1 MSMAFDSE
9 ALRGALR
16 RQEPM
21 ARHSSWKAGGPAD
34 YYYKPADG
42 ADLAEFIRRAP
53 SAMPL
58 TWVGHGSNLLVRDGG
73 LRGAVITVAGA
84 LTECARLKA
93 DTLKVGAGLACPRV
107 ARFAAEQGLAG
118 LEFLAGI
125 PGTVGGA
132 LAMNAGA
139 HGGEIWDFVTEVETI
154 DRRGERRAR
163 ARQDF
168 NIAYRRS
175 GVPPGQWFL
184 AATFKLQTAPRAAVE
199 ATIAELMRRRDAT
212 QPWRARSCG
221 SVFKNPPGDY
231 AARLIEDCGLK
242 GRAIGDAQVSAQ
254 HANFILNKAHATARE
269 IEQLIEL
276 VRAAVMARHGVWL
289 EPEVRIIGDQA
300 AADEGRIHQIQT
312 HRPQTNK
319 PQTHKTRPATADKAA
334 GASRRTE
341 YQAVDFGRVA
351 VLMGGRSAE
360 REISLASGRAVL
372 AALLEAGVRA
382 EAVDVDRAS
391 LRRLLAGEF
400 ARAFIA
406 LHGRGGEDGAI
417 QGALEAA
424 GLPYTGSGVSASA
437 LAMDKLLSKTVWRA
451 GGLPTPAAL
460 ELAEASDAR
469 AVAQEL
475 GLPLMVKPVQE
486 GSSFGAAR
494 VATLEELGPARRR
507 AARFGRV
514 MAETWIEGA
523 EYTVPVLNGRA
534 LPIIKLE
541 TGREFYDYQAKYEAG
556 DTQYICPCGLN
567 AKAEAKLGEL
577 SLRACRALGVSGW
590 ARVDLLLDP
599 ADRPW
604 LIGVNTVPGMTGH
617 SLVPMAA
624 REAGISFQEL
634 TLQILATSLAA
645 PGTTE
650 AGD

>member
-42 ADLAEFIRRAP
+42 ADLAEFIRRTP

-93 DTLKVGAGLACPRV
+93 DTLKVGAGLACPRA

-163 ARQDF
+163 ARRDF
-168 NIAYRRS
+168 SVAYRRS
-175 GVPPGQWFL
+175 GVPPGQWFV
-184 AATFKLQTAPRAAVE
+184 AATFKLQSASRAAVE
-199 ATIAELMRRRDAT
+199 TMIAELMRRRDAT

-221 SVFKNPPGDY
+221 SVFKNPPGDH

-242 GRAIGDAQVSAQ
+242 GRAIGDAQVSEQ
-254 HANFILNKAHATARE
+254 HANFILNQAHATARE

-289 EPEVRIIGDQA
+289 EPEVRIIGDPA
-300 AADEGRIHQIQT
+300 AVDEGRINPIQT
-312 HRPQTNK
+312 HK
-319 PQTHKTRPATADKAA
+319 PQAHKTRPARADKSA
-334 GASRRTE
+334 GTSRRTE
-341 YQAVDFGRVA
+341 YRAVDFGRVA

-372 AALLEAGVRA
+372 AALLKAGVEA
-382 EAVDVDRAS
+382 EAVDVDRAT

-437 LAMDKLLSKTVWRA
+437 LAMDKLLSKAVWRA

-460 ELAEASDAR
+460 ELAEARAAR

-475 GLPLMVKPVQE
+475 GLPLLVKPVQE

-494 VATLEELGPARRR
+494 VATVDELAPARRR

-523 EYTVPVLNGRA
+523 EYTVPVLHGRA
-534 LPIIKLE
+534 LPIIKLA
-541 TGREFYDYQAKYEAG
+541 TGREFYDYRAKYEAG
-556 DTQYICPCGLN
+556 DTQYICPCGLD
-567 AKAEAKLGEL
+567 AKAEARLGEL

-604 LIGVNTVPGMTGH
+604 LIEVNTVPDMTGH

-634 TLQILATSLAA
+634 TLRILATSLAA
-645 PGTTE
+645 PGQME

>member
-84 LTECARLKA
+84 LTECARPEA

-107 ARFAAEQGLAG
+107 ARFAAEQGLTG

-163 ARQDF
+163 ARRDF
-168 NIAYRRS
+168 SVAYRRS
-175 GVPPGQWFL
+175 GVSPGQWFV
-184 AATFKLQTAPRAAVE
+184 AATFKLQTASRAAVE
-199 ATIAELMRRRDAT
+199 AAIAELMRRRDAT

-221 SVFKNPPGDY
+221 SVFKNPPGDH

-242 GRAIGDAQVSAQ
+242 GRAIGDAQVSEQ
-254 HANFILNKAHATARE
+254 HANFILNQAHATARE

-289 EPEVRIIGDQA
+289 EPEVRIIGDR
-300 AADEGRIHQIQT
+300 AADEGRINQVQT
-312 HRPQTNK
+312 HQPRA
-319 PQTHKTRPATADKAA
+319 HKTRPARADQSA
-334 GASRRTE
+334 GTSRRTE
-341 YQAVDFGRVA
+341 YRAVDFGRVA

-437 LAMDKLLSKTVWRA
+437 LAMDKLLSKAVWRA

-460 ELAEASDAR
+460 ELTEASAPR
-469 AVAQEL
+469 AVAAEL
-475 GLPLMVKPVQE
+475 GLPLMVKPVRE

-494 VATLEELGPARRR
+494 VATVDELAPAQRR

-556 DTQYICPCGLN
+556 DTQYICPCGLG
-567 AKAEAKLGEL
+567 AKAEARLGEL
-577 SLRACRALGVSGW
+577 SLRACRTLGVSSW
-590 ARVDLLLDP
+590 ARVDLLLDH

-634 TLQILATSLAA
+634 TLRILATSLAA
-645 PGTTE
+645 PGKTE

>member
-84 LTECARLKA
+84 LTECARPEA
-93 DTLKVGAGLACPRV
+93 NTLKVGAGLACPRV

-163 ARQDF
+163 TRRDF
-168 NIAYRRS
+168 SVAYRRS
-175 GVPPGQWFL
+175 GVPPGQWFV
-184 AATFKLQTAPRAAVE
+184 AATFKLQTASRAAVE
-199 ATIAELMRRRDAT
+199 AAIAKLMRRRDAT

-221 SVFKNPPGDY
+221 SVFKNPPGDH

-242 GRAIGDAQVSAQ
+242 GRAIGDAQVSEQ
-254 HANFILNKAHATARE
+254 HANFILNQAHATARE

-289 EPEVRIIGDQA
+289 EPEVRIIGDR
-300 AADEGRIHQIQT
+300 AADEGRINQVQT
-312 HRPQTNK
+312 HQPRA
-319 PQTHKTRPATADKAA
+319 HKTRPAGADQSA
-334 GASRRTE
+334 GRGRRTE
-341 YQAVDFGRVA
+341 YRAVDFGRVA

-437 LAMDKLLSKTVWRA
+437 LAMDKLLSKAVWRA
-451 GGLPTPAAL
+451 RGLPTPAAL
-460 ELAEASDAR
+460 ELTEASAPR
-469 AVAQEL
+469 AVAQDL

-486 GSSFGAAR
+486 GSSFGAGK
-494 VATLEELGPARRR
+494 VATVEELAPARRR

-523 EYTVPVLNGRA
+523 EYTVPVLHGRA
-534 LPIIKLE
+534 LPIIKLV
-541 TGREFYDYQAKYEAG
+541 TGREFYDYRAKYEAG
-556 DTQYICPCGLN
+556 DTQYICPCGLD
-567 AKAEAKLGEL
+567 AKAEARLGEL

-590 ARVDLLLDP
+590 ARVDLLLDH
-599 ADRPW
+599 ADRSW
-604 LIGVNTVPGMTGH
+604 LIEVNTVPGMTGH

-634 TLQILATSLAA
+634 TLRILATSLAA
-645 PGTTE
+645 PGGLE

>member
-84 LTECARLKA
+84 LTECARPEA
-93 DTLKVGAGLACPRV
+93 NTLKVGAGLACPRA

-163 ARQDF
+163 ARRDF
-168 NIAYRRS
+168 SVAYRRS
-175 GVPPGQWFL
+175 GVPPGQWFV
-184 AATFKLQTAPRAAVE
+184 AATFKLKTSSRAAVE
-199 ATIAELMRRRDAT
+199 AMIAELMRRRDAT

-221 SVFKNPPGDY
+221 SVFKNPPGDH

-242 GRAIGDAQVSAQ
+242 GRAIGDAQVSEQ
-254 HANFILNKAHATARE
+254 HANFILNKAQATARE

-289 EPEVRIIGDQA
+289 EPEVRIIGDPA
-300 AADEGRIHQIQT
+300 TADAGR
-312 HRPQTNK
+312 TNK
-319 PQTHKTRPATADKAA
+319 PRAHKTRPARADQSA

-341 YQAVDFGRVA
+341 YRAVDFGRVA
-351 VLMGGRSAE
+351 VLMGGHSAE

-372 AALLEAGVRA
+372 AALLKAGVRA
-382 EAVDVDRAS
+382 EAVDVDRAT

-437 LAMDKLLSKTVWRA
+437 LAMDKLLSKAIWRA

-460 ELAEASDAR
+460 ELAEASNAR
-469 AVAQEL
+469 AVALEL

-486 GSSFGAAR
+486 GSSFGAAK
-494 VATLEELGPARRR
+494 VATLDELAPARRR

-541 TGREFYDYQAKYEAG
+541 TGREFYDYRAKYEAG
-556 DTQYICPCGLN
+556 DTQYICPCGLD
-567 AKAEAKLGEL
+567 AKAEARLGEL

-590 ARVDLLLDP
+590 ARVDLLLDH

-604 LIGVNTVPGMTGH
+604 LIEVNTVPGMTGH

-645 PGTTE
+645 PGGME

>member
-84 LTECARLKA
+84 LTECARPEA
-93 DTLKVGAGLACPRV
+93 NTLKVGAGLACPRA

-139 HGGEIWDFVTEVETI
+139 HGGAIWDFVTEVETI

-163 ARQDF
+163 ARRDF
-168 NIAYRRS
+168 SVAYRRS
-175 GVPPGQWFL
+175 GVPPGQWFV
-184 AATFKLQTAPRAAVE
+184 AATFKLKTSSRAAIE
-199 ATIAELMRRRDAT
+199 AAIAELMRRRDAS

-221 SVFKNPPGDY
+221 SVFKNPPGDH

-242 GRAIGDAQVSAQ
+242 GRAIGDAQVSEQ

-289 EPEVRIIGDQA
+289 ELEVRIIGDPA
-300 AADEGRIHQIQT
+300 AADAGPINHPRA
-312 HRPQTNK
+312 
-319 PQTHKTRPATADKAA
+319 HKTRPARADRATGA
-334 GASRRTE
+334 GRGTE
-341 YQAVDFGRVA
+341 YRAVDFGRVA

-372 AALLEAGVRA
+372 AALLEAGVEA
-382 EAVDVDRAS
+382 EAVDVDRATP
-391 LRRLLAGEF
+391 RRLLAGEF

-406 LHGRGGEDGAI
+406 LHGRGGEDGVI

-437 LAMDKLLSKTVWRA
+437 LAMDKLLSKAVWRA

-460 ELAEASDAR
+460 ELGEASAAR
-469 AVAQEL
+469 AVALEL
-475 GLPLMVKPVQE
+475 GLPLMVKPVLE

-494 VATLEELGPARRR
+494 VATVDELAPARRR

-523 EYTVPVLNGRA
+523 EYTVPVLHERA

-541 TGREFYDYQAKYEAG
+541 TGREFYDYRAKYEAG
-556 DTQYICPCGLN
+556 DTQYICPCGLD
-567 AKAEAKLGEL
+567 AKAEARLGEL

-590 ARVDLLLDP
+590 ARVDLLLDH

-604 LIGVNTVPGMTGH
+604 LIEVNTVPGMTGH

-634 TLQILATSLAA
+634 ALQILATSLAA
-645 PGTTE
+645 PGQME

>member
-42 ADLAEFIRRAP
+42 ADLAEFIKRAP

-84 LTECARLKA
+84 LTECARPEA
-93 DTLKVGAGLACPRV
+93 NMLKVGAGLACPRA

-163 ARQDF
+163 ARRDF
-168 NIAYRRS
+168 SIAYRRS
-175 GVPPGQWFL
+175 GVPPGQWFV
-184 AATFKLQTAPRAAVE
+184 AATFKLKTSSRAAIE
-199 ATIAELMRRRDAT
+199 AAIAELMRRRDAT

-221 SVFKNPPGDY
+221 SVFKNPPGDH

-242 GRAIGDAQVSAQ
+242 GRAIGDAQVSEQ

-289 EPEVRIIGDQA
+289 ELEVRIIGDPA
-300 AADEGRIHQIQT
+300 AADAGPI
-312 HRPQTNK
+312 NK
-319 PQTHKTRPATADKAA
+319 PRAHKTRPARADRATGA
-334 GASRRTE
+334 GRGTE
-341 YQAVDFGRVA
+341 YRAVDFGRVA

-372 AALLEAGVRA
+372 AALLEAGVEA
-382 EAVDVDRAS
+382 EAVDVDRATP
-391 LRRLLAGEF
+391 RRLLAGEF

-406 LHGRGGEDGAI
+406 LHGRGGEDGVI

-437 LAMDKLLSKTVWRA
+437 LAMDKLLSKALWRA

-460 ELAEASDAR
+460 ELGEASDAR
-469 AVAQEL
+469 AVALEL

-494 VATLEELGPARRR
+494 VTTVDELAPARRR

-523 EYTVPVLNGRA
+523 EYTVPVLHERA

-541 TGREFYDYQAKYEAG
+541 TGRR
-556 DTQYICPCGLN
+556 I
-567 AKAEAKLGEL
+567 
-577 SLRACRALGVSGW
+577 LRLPRQV
-590 ARVDLLLDP
+590 
-599 ADRPW
+599 
-604 LIGVNTVPGMTGH
+604 
-617 SLVPMAA
+617 
-624 REAGISFQEL
+624 
-634 TLQILATSLAA
+634 
-645 PGTTE
+645 
-650 AGD
+650 

>member
-93 DTLKVGAGLACPRV
+93 DTLKVGAGLACPRA

-139 HGGEIWDFVTEVETI
+139 YRGEIWDFVTEVETI
-154 DRRGERRAR
+154 DRRGERRVR
-163 ARQDF
+163 ARRDF
-168 NIAYRRS
+168 SVAYRRS
-175 GVPPGQWFL
+175 GVPPGQWFV
-184 AATFKLQTAPRAAVE
+184 AATFKLQSASRVAVE

-221 SVFKNPPGDY
+221 SVFKNPPGEH

-242 GRAIGDAQVSAQ
+242 GRAIGDAQVSEQ

-289 EPEVRIIGDQA
+289 EPEVRIIGDPV
-300 AADEGRIHQIQT
+300 AADEGCVNQPRA
-312 HRPQTNK
+312 
-319 PQTHKTRPATADKAA
+319 HKTRPARADKSADT
-334 GASRRTE
+334 GRPTE
-341 YQAVDFGRVA
+341 YRAVDFGRVA

-372 AALLEAGVRA
+372 AALLKAGVRA

-406 LHGRGGEDGAI
+406 LHGPGGEDGAI

-437 LAMDKLLSKTVWRA
+437 LAMDKLLSKAVWRA

-460 ELAEASDAR
+460 ELVEASA
-469 AVAQEL
+469 AQTVAQEL
-475 GLPLMVKPVQE
+475 GLPLMVKPVRE

-494 VATLEELGPARRR
+494 VATLDELAPARRR

-541 TGREFYDYQAKYEAG
+541 TGREFYDYRAKYEAG

-567 AKAEAKLGEL
+567 AKAEARLGAL

-590 ARVDLLLDP
+590 ARVDLLLDH

-604 LIGVNTVPGMTGH
+604 LIEVNTVPGMTGH

-645 PGTTE
+645 PGGME

>member
-73 LRGAVITVAGA
+73 LRGVVITVAGA
-84 LTECARLKA
+84 LTECARPEA

-139 HGGEIWDFVTEVETI
+139 YCGEIWDFVTEVETI

-163 ARQDF
+163 ARRDF
-168 NIAYRRS
+168 SVAYRRS
-175 GVPPGQWFL
+175 GVPPGQWFV
-184 AATFKLQTAPRAAVE
+184 AATFKLKISSRAAVE
-199 ATIAELMRRRDAT
+199 AAIAELMRRRDAS

-221 SVFKNPPGDY
+221 SVFKNPPDDH

-289 EPEVRIIGDQA
+289 EPEVRIIGDPV
-300 AADEGRIHQIQT
+300 AADAGRIDQIQT
-312 HRPQTNK
+312 HK
-319 PQTHKTRPATADKAA
+319 PQTRPARADKAA
-334 GASRRTE
+334 GAGRPTE
-341 YQAVDFGRVA
+341 QRAVDFGRVA

-372 AALLEAGVRA
+372 AALLKAGVEA
-382 EAVDVDRAS
+382 EAVDVDRAT

-417 QGALEAA
+417 QGALEAV

-437 LAMDKLLSKTVWRA
+437 LAMDKLLSKAIWRA

-460 ELAEASDAR
+460 ELTEASALR
-469 AVAQEL
+469 AVAAEL
-475 GLPLMVKPVQE
+475 GLPLMVKPVRE

-494 VATLEELGPARRR
+494 VAKLDELAPARRR

-523 EYTVPVLNGRA
+523 EYTVPVLNERA

-556 DTQYICPCGLN
+556 DTQYICPCGLD
-567 AKAEAKLGEL
+567 AKAEARLGEL

-590 ARVDLLLDP
+590 ARVDLLLDH

-604 LIGVNTVPGMTGH
+604 LIEVNTVPGMTGH

-645 PGTTE
+645 PGRME
-650 AGD
+650 PGD

>member
-1 MSMAFDSE
+1 MNMAFDSE
-9 ALRGALR
+9 ALRGALK

-42 ADLAEFIRRAP
+42 ADLAEFIRQAP

-84 LTECARLKA
+84 LTECARPEA
-93 DTLKVGAGLACPRV
+93 NTLKVGAGLACPRV

-163 ARQDF
+163 ARRNF
-168 NIAYRRS
+168 SVAYRRS
-175 GVPPGQWFL
+175 GVPSGQWFV
-184 AATFKLQTAPRAAVE
+184 AASFKLQTSSRAAVE
-199 ATIAELMRRRDAT
+199 ARIAELMRRRDAT

-221 SVFKNPPGDY
+221 SVFKNPPGDH

-242 GRAIGDAQVSAQ
+242 GRAIGDAQVSEQ
-254 HANFILNKAHATARE
+254 HANFILNNAHATARE

-289 EPEVRIIGDQA
+289 EPEVRIIGDA
-300 AADEGRIHQIQT
+300 TAADEGRINQTQT
-312 HRPQTNK
+312 HK
-319 PQTHKTRPATADKAA
+319 PRAHKTRPARAARAA
-334 GASRRTE
+334 GTSRPTE
-341 YQAVDFGRVA
+341 QRAVDFGRVA

-372 AALLEAGVRA
+372 AALLEAGVEA
-382 EAVDVDRAS
+382 EAVDVNRNT

-437 LAMDKLLSKTVWRA
+437 LAMDKLLSKAVWRA

-460 ELAEASDAR
+460 ALTEASDAR
-469 AVAQEL
+469 AVALEL

-494 VATLEELGPARRR
+494 VATLAELAPARRR

-523 EYTVPVLNGRA
+523 EYTVPVLNERA

-556 DTQYICPCGLN
+556 DTQYICPCGLD
-567 AKAEAKLGEL
+567 AKAEARLGEL

-590 ARVDLLLDP
+590 ARVDLLLDS

-604 LIGVNTVPGMTGH
+604 LIEVNTVPGMTGH

-634 TLQILATSLAA
+634 ALQILATSLAA
-645 PGTTE
+645 PGQME
-650 AGD
+650 AEG

>member
-84 LTECARLKA
+84 LTECARPEA
-93 DTLKVGAGLACPRV
+93 NTLKVGAGLACPRA

-163 ARQDF
+163 ARRDF
-168 NIAYRRS
+168 SVAYRRS
-175 GVPPGQWFL
+175 GVPPGQWFV
-184 AATFKLQTAPRAAVE
+184 AATFKLKTASRAAVE
-199 ATIAELMRRRDAT
+199 AAIAELMRRRDAT

-221 SVFKNPPGDY
+221 SVFKNPPGAH

-242 GRAIGDAQVSAQ
+242 GRAIGDAQVSEQ

-289 EPEVRIIGDQA
+289 EPEVRIIGDPA
-300 AADEGRIHQIQT
+300 TADAGRINQI
-312 HRPQTNK
+312 QTNK
-319 PQTHKTRPATADKAA
+319 PRTHKTRPAGADKSA
-334 GASRRTE
+334 GTGRRTE
-341 YQAVDFGRVA
+341 QRAVDFGRVA

-372 AALLEAGVRA
+372 AALLEAGVEA
-382 EAVDVDRAS
+382 EAVDVDRATP
-391 LRRLLAGEF
+391 RRLFAGEF

-437 LAMDKLLSKTVWRA
+437 LAMDKLLSKALWRA

-460 ELAEASDAR
+460 ELTEASETR
-469 AVAQEL
+469 AVALEL
-475 GLPLMVKPVQE
+475 GLPLMVKPVHE

-494 VATLEELGPARRR
+494 VATLDELAPARRR

-523 EYTVPVLNGRA
+523 EYTVPVLNEQA

-556 DTQYICPCGLN
+556 DTQYICPCGLG
-567 AKAEAKLGEL
+567 AKAEAR
-577 SLRACRALGVSGW
+577 RACRALGVSGW
-590 ARVDLLLDP
+590 ARVDLLLDH

-604 LIGVNTVPGMTGH
+604 LIEVNTVPGMTGH

-645 PGTTE
+645 PGQME

>member
-9 ALRGALR
+9 ALRGAFR

-42 ADLAEFIRRAP
+42 ADLAEFIRRTP

-84 LTECARLKA
+84 LTECARPEA
-93 DTLKVGAGLACPRV
+93 NTLKVGAGLACPRV

-139 HGGEIWDFVTEVETI
+139 HGGAIWDFVTEVETI

-163 ARQDF
+163 ARRDF
-168 NIAYRRS
+168 SVAYRRS
-175 GVPPGQWFL
+175 GVPPGQWFV
-184 AATFKLQTAPRAAVE
+184 AATFKLKTASRAAVE
-199 ATIAELMRRRDAT
+199 AAIAELMRCRDAS

-221 SVFKNPPGDY
+221 SVFKNPPGDH

-242 GRAIGDAQVSAQ
+242 GRAIGDAQVSEQ

-289 EPEVRIIGDQA
+289 ELEVRIIGDPA
-300 AADEGRIHQIQT
+300 AADAGPI
-312 HRPQTNK
+312 NK
-319 PQTHKTRPATADKAA
+319 PRAHKARPAGADRAA
-334 GASRRTE
+334 GAGRGTE
-341 YQAVDFGRVA
+341 YRAVDFGRVA
-351 VLMGGRSAE
+351 VLMGGCSAE

-372 AALLEAGVRA
+372 AALLEAGVEA
-382 EAVDVDRAS
+382 EAVDVDRATP
-391 LRRLLAGEF
+391 RRLLAGEF

-406 LHGRGGEDGAI
+406 LHGRGGEDGVI

-437 LAMDKLLSKTVWRA
+437 LAMDKLLSKAVWRA

-460 ELAEASDAR
+460 ELGEASAAR
-469 AVAQEL
+469 AVALEL
-475 GLPLMVKPVQE
+475 GLPLMVKPVLE

-494 VATLEELGPARRR
+494 VATVDELAPARRR

-523 EYTVPVLNGRA
+523 EYTVPVLNERA

-541 TGREFYDYQAKYEAG
+541 TGREFYDYRAKYEAG
-556 DTQYICPCGLN
+556 DTQYICPCGLD
-567 AKAEAKLGEL
+567 AKAEARLGEL

-590 ARVDLLLDP
+590 ARVDLLLDH

-604 LIGVNTVPGMTGH
+604 LIEVNTVPGMTGH

-645 PGTTE
+645 PGQLE

>member
-53 SAMPL
+53 PAMPL

-93 DTLKVGAGLACPRV
+93 DTLKVGAGLACPRA

-168 NIAYRRS
+168 SVAYRRS
-175 GVPPGQWFL
+175 GVPPGQWFV
-184 AATFKLQTAPRAAVE
+184 AATFKLQSASRAAVL
-199 ATIAELMRRRDAT
+199 AKIAELMRCRDAT

-221 SVFKNPPGDY
+221 SVFKNPPGDH

-242 GRAIGDAQVSAQ
+242 GRAIGDAQVSEQ

-289 EPEVRIIGDQA
+289 EPEVRIIGDPV
-300 AADEGRIHQIQT
+300 AADEGCVNQPRA
-312 HRPQTNK
+312 
-319 PQTHKTRPATADKAA
+319 HKTRPARADKSADT
-334 GASRRTE
+334 GRPTE
-341 YQAVDFGRVA
+341 YRAVDFGRVA

-372 AALLEAGVRA
+372 AALLKAGVRA

-406 LHGRGGEDGAI
+406 LHGPGGEDGAI

-437 LAMDKLLSKTVWRA
+437 LAMDKLLSKAIWRA
-451 GGLPTPAAL
+451 GGLPTPAAV
-460 ELAEASDAR
+460 ELAEASNAR
-469 AVAQEL
+469 AVAQDL
-475 GLPLMVKPVQE
+475 GLPLMVKPVRE

-494 VATLEELGPARRR
+494 VATLDELAPARRR

-541 TGREFYDYQAKYEAG
+541 TGREFYDYRAKYEAG
-556 DTQYICPCGLN
+556 DTQYICPCGLD
-567 AKAEAKLGEL
+567 AKAEARLGAL

-590 ARVDLLLDP
+590 ARVDLLLDH

-604 LIGVNTVPGMTGH
+604 LIEVNTVPGMTGH

-645 PGTTE
+645 PGGME

>member
-154 DRRGERRAR
+154 DLRGERRAR
-163 ARQDF
+163 TRQDF
-168 NIAYRRS
+168 SVAYRRS
-175 GVPPGQWFL
+175 GVPPGQWFV
-184 AATFKLQTAPRAAVE
+184 AATFKLKTSSRAAIE
-199 ATIAELMRRRDAT
+199 AAIAELMRRRDAT

-221 SVFKNPPGDY
+221 SVFKNPPGDH

-242 GRAIGDAQVSAQ
+242 GRAIGDAQVSEQ

-289 EPEVRIIGDQA
+289 EPEVRIIGDPA
-300 AADEGRIHQIQT
+300 MIDEGRINQIQT
-312 HRPQTNK
+312 SK
-319 PQTHKTRPATADKAA
+319 PRAHKTRPARADKSADT
-334 GASRRTE
+334 SRPTE
-341 YQAVDFGRVA
+341 YRAVDFGRVA

-372 AALLEAGVRA
+372 AALLKAGVRA

-406 LHGRGGEDGAI
+406 LHGPGGEDGAI

-437 LAMDKLLSKTVWRA
+437 LAMDKLLSKAVWRA
-451 GGLPTPAAL
+451 GGLPTPAAV
-460 ELAEASDAR
+460 ELVEASAAR
-469 AVAQEL
+469 AVAQDL
-475 GLPLMVKPVQE
+475 GLPLMVKPVRE

-494 VATLEELGPARRR
+494 VATLDELAPARRR

-541 TGREFYDYQAKYEAG
+541 TGREFYDYRAKYEAG
-556 DTQYICPCGLN
+556 DTQYICPCGLD
-567 AKAEAKLGEL
+567 AKAEARLGAL

-590 ARVDLLLDP
+590 ARVDLLLDH

-604 LIGVNTVPGMTGH
+604 LIEVNTVPGMTGY

-645 PGTTE
+645 PGGME

>member
-34 YYYKPADG
+34 YYYKPVDG

-84 LTECARLKA
+84 LTECARPEA
-93 DTLKVGAGLACPRV
+93 NMLKVGAGLACPRV

-139 HGGEIWDFVTEVETI
+139 YCGEIWDFVTEVETI
-154 DRRGERRAR
+154 DRRGERRTR
-163 ARQDF
+163 ARRDF
-168 NIAYRRS
+168 SVAYRRS
-175 GVPPGQWFL
+175 GVPPGQWFV
-184 AATFKLQTAPRAAVE
+184 AATFKLKTASRAAVE
-199 ATIAELMRRRDAT
+199 AMIAELMRRRDAS

-221 SVFKNPPGDY
+221 SVFKNPPGDH

-242 GRAIGDAQVSAQ
+242 GRAIGDAQVSEQ

-289 EPEVRIIGDQA
+289 ELEVRIIGDPA
-300 AADEGRIHQIQT
+300 AADEGRINQIQT
-312 HRPQTNK
+312 NQPRAHKARPD
-319 PQTHKTRPATADKAA
+319 RADRAA
-334 GASRRTE
+334 GADRQAE
-341 YQAVDFGRVA
+341 YRAVDFGRVA

-372 AALLEAGVRA
+372 AALLEAGVEA
-382 EAVDVDRAS
+382 EAVDVDRAT

-437 LAMDKLLSKTVWRA
+437 LAMDKLLSKALWRA

-460 ELAEASDAR
+460 ELTEASETR
-469 AVAQEL
+469 AVAAEL

-494 VATLEELGPARRR
+494 VATQDELAPARRR

-514 MAETWIEGA
+514 MAEAWIEGA
-523 EYTVPVLNGRA
+523 EYTVPVLNERA

-556 DTQYICPCGLN
+556 DTQYICPCGLD
-567 AKAEAKLGEL
+567 AKAEARLGEL

-590 ARVDLLLDP
+590 ARVDLLLDH

-604 LIGVNTVPGMTGH
+604 LIEVNTVPGMTGH

-645 PGTTE
+645 PGQME

>member
-1 MSMAFDSE
+1 MNMAFDSE

-42 ADLAEFIRRAP
+42 ADLSEFIRRAP

-84 LTECARLKA
+84 LTECARPEA
-93 DTLKVGAGLACPRV
+93 NTLKVGAGLACPRV

-139 HGGEIWDFVTEVETI
+139 YCGEIWDFVTEVETI

-163 ARQDF
+163 ARRDF
-168 NIAYRRS
+168 SVAYRRS
-175 GVPPGQWFL
+175 GVPSGQWFV
-184 AATFKLQTAPRAAVE
+184 AATFKLQTASRAAVE
-199 ATIAELMRRRDAT
+199 AMIAKLMRRRDAT

-221 SVFKNPPGDY
+221 SVFKNPPGDH

-242 GRAIGDAQVSAQ
+242 GRAIGDAQVSEQ
-254 HANFILNKAHATARE
+254 HANFILNNAHATARE

-289 EPEVRIIGDQA
+289 EPEVRIIGDPA
-300 AADEGRIHQIQT
+300 AADAGPI
-312 HRPQTNK
+312 NK
-319 PQTHKTRPATADKAA
+319 PRAHKTRPARADRAA
-334 GASRRTE
+334 GTSRPTE
-341 YQAVDFGRVA
+341 QRAVDFGRVA

-372 AALLEAGVRA
+372 AALLEAGVEA
-382 EAVDVDRAS
+382 EAVDVNRVT

-400 ARAFIA
+400 ARAFIV

-437 LAMDKLLSKTVWRA
+437 LAMDKLLSKAVWRA

-460 ELAEASDAR
+460 ELTEASAAR
-469 AVAQEL
+469 AVALEL

-494 VATLEELGPARRR
+494 VATLAELAPARRR

-523 EYTVPVLNGRA
+523 EYTVPVLNERA

-556 DTQYICPCGLN
+556 DTQYICPCGLD
-567 AKAEAKLGEL
+567 AKAEARLGEL

-590 ARVDLLLDP
+590 ARVDLLLDS

-604 LIGVNTVPGMTGH
+604 LIEVNTVPGMTGH

-634 TLQILATSLAA
+634 ALQILATSLAA
-645 PGTTE
+645 PGQME
-650 AGD
+650 AEG

>member
-21 ARHSSWKAGGPAD
+21 ARHRSWKAGGPAD

-73 LRGAVITVAGA
+73 LRGVVITVAGA
-84 LTECARLKA
+84 LTECARPEA

-139 HGGEIWDFVTEVETI
+139 YCGEIWDFVTEVETI

-163 ARQDF
+163 ARREF
-168 NIAYRRS
+168 SVAYRRS
-175 GVPPGQWFL
+175 RVPPGQWFV
-184 AATFKLQTAPRAAVE
+184 AATFKLKISSRAAVE
-199 ATIAELMRRRDAT
+199 AMIAELMRRRDAS

-221 SVFKNPPGDY
+221 SVFKNPPDDH

-242 GRAIGDAQVSAQ
+242 GRAIGDAQVSEQ

-276 VRAAVMARHGVWL
+276 VRAAVMARHGIWL
-289 EPEVRIIGDQA
+289 EPEVRIIGDPL
-300 AADEGRIHQIQT
+300 AADAGRIDQIQT
-312 HRPQTNK
+312 HK
-319 PQTHKTRPATADKAA
+319 PRAHKTRPAGADKAA
-334 GASRRTE
+334 GADRRAE
-341 YQAVDFGRVA
+341 YRAVDFGRVA

-372 AALLEAGVRA
+372 AALLKAGVEA
-382 EAVDVDRAS
+382 EAVDVDRAT
-391 LRRLLAGEF
+391 LRSLLAGEF

-437 LAMDKLLSKTVWRA
+437 LAMDKLLSKAIWRA

-460 ELAEASDAR
+460 ELTEASALR
-469 AVAQEL
+469 AVAAEL
-475 GLPLMVKPVQE
+475 GLPLMVKPVRE
-486 GSSFGAAR
+486 GSSFGTAR
-494 VATLEELGPARRR
+494 VATVAELAPARRR

-523 EYTVPVLNGRA
+523 EYTVPVLNERA

-556 DTQYICPCGLN
+556 DTQYICPCGLD
-567 AKAEAKLGEL
+567 AKAEARLGEL

-604 LIGVNTVPGMTGH
+604 LIEVNTVPGMTSH

-634 TLQILATSLAA
+634 ALQILATSLAE
-645 PGTTE
+645 PGRME
-650 AGD
+650 AGG

>member
-84 LTECARLKA
+84 LTECARPEA
-93 DTLKVGAGLACPRV
+93 NTLKVGAGLACPRV

-139 HGGEIWDFVTEVETI
+139 NGGEIWDFVTEVETI

-163 ARQDF
+163 ARRDF
-168 NIAYRRS
+168 SVAYRRS
-175 GVPPGQWFL
+175 GVPPGQWFV
-184 AATFKLQTAPRAAVE
+184 AATFKLQTASRAAVE
-199 ATIAELMRRRDAT
+199 AAIAALMRRRDAT

-221 SVFKNPPGDY
+221 SVFKNPPGDH

-242 GRAIGDAQVSAQ
+242 GRAIGDAQVSEQ
-254 HANFILNKAHATARE
+254 HANFILNQAHATARE

-289 EPEVRIIGDQA
+289 EPEVRIIGDR
-300 AADEGRIHQIQT
+300 AADEGRINQVQT
-312 HRPQTNK
+312 YK
-319 PQTHKTRPATADKAA
+319 PRAHKARPAGADQSA
-334 GASRRTE
+334 GRGRRTE
-341 YQAVDFGRVA
+341 YRAVDFGRVA

-360 REISLASGRAVL
+360 REISLQSGRAVL

-437 LAMDKLLSKTVWRA
+437 LAMDKLLSKAVWRA

-460 ELAEASDAR
+460 ELAEASAAR
-469 AVAQEL
+469 AVAQDL

-486 GSSFGAAR
+486 GFSFGAAR
-494 VATLEELGPARRR
+494 VATVDELAPAQRR

-523 EYTVPVLNGRA
+523 EYTVPVLHGRA
-534 LPIIKLE
+534 LPIIKLV
-541 TGREFYDYQAKYEAG
+541 TGREFYDYRAKYEAG
-556 DTQYICPCGLN
+556 DTQYICPCGLD
-567 AKAEAKLGEL
+567 AKAEARLGEL

-590 ARVDLLLDP
+590 ARVDLLLDH

-634 TLQILATSLAA
+634 TLRILATSLAA
-645 PGTTE
+645 PGKTE

>member
-84 LTECARLKA
+84 LTECARPEA
-93 DTLKVGAGLACPRV
+93 NTLKVGAGLACPRV

-163 ARQDF
+163 ARRDF
-168 NIAYRRS
+168 SVAYRRS
-175 GVPPGQWFL
+175 GAPSGQWFV
-184 AATFKLQTAPRAAVE
+184 AATFKLQTSSRAAVE
-199 ATIAELMRRRDAT
+199 AMIAKLMRRRDAT

-221 SVFKNPPGDY
+221 SVFKNPPGDH

-242 GRAIGDAQVSAQ
+242 GRAIGDAQVSEQ
-254 HANFILNKAHATARE
+254 HANFILNNAHATARE

-289 EPEVRIIGDQA
+289 EPEVRIIGDPA
-300 AADEGRIHQIQT
+300 AADEDRINQIQT
-312 HRPQTNK
+312 NK
-319 PQTHKTRPATADKAA
+319 SRAHKTRPARADRAA
-334 GASRRTE
+334 DTSRPTE
-341 YQAVDFGRVA
+341 QRAVDFGRVA

-372 AALLEAGVRA
+372 AALLKAGVEA
-382 EAVDVDRAS
+382 EAVDVNGAT

-437 LAMDKLLSKTVWRA
+437 LAMDKLLSKAVWRA

-460 ELAEASDAR
+460 ELTEASAAR
-469 AVAQEL
+469 AVALEL
-475 GLPLMVKPVQE
+475 GLPLMVKPVHE
-486 GSSFGAAR
+486 GSSFGATR
-494 VATLEELGPARRR
+494 VATLAELAPARRR

-523 EYTVPVLNGRA
+523 EYTVPVLNERA

-556 DTQYICPCGLN
+556 DTQYICPCGLD
-567 AKAEAKLGEL
+567 AKAEARLGEL

-590 ARVDLLLDP
+590 ARVDLLLDS

-604 LIGVNTVPGMTGH
+604 LIEVNTVPGMTGH

-634 TLQILATSLAA
+634 ALQILATSLAA
-645 PGTTE
+645 PGQME
-650 AGD
+650 AEG

>member
-93 DTLKVGAGLACPRV
+93 DTLKVGAGLACPRA

-163 ARQDF
+163 TRQDF
-168 NIAYRRS
+168 SVAYRRS
-175 GVPPGQWFL
+175 GVPPGQWFV
-184 AATFKLQTAPRAAVE
+184 AATFKLKTSSRAAIE
-199 ATIAELMRRRDAT
+199 AAIAELMRRRDAT

-221 SVFKNPPGDY
+221 SVFKNPPGDH

-242 GRAIGDAQVSAQ
+242 GRAIGDAQVSEQ

-289 EPEVRIIGDQA
+289 EPEVRIIGDPV
-300 AADEGRIHQIQT
+300 AADAGRINQIQT
-312 HRPQTNK
+312 NQPRA
-319 PQTHKTRPATADKAA
+319 HKTRPAGADKYA
-334 GASRRTE
+334 GTSPRTE
-341 YQAVDFGRVA
+341 YRAVDFGRVA

-372 AALLEAGVRA
+372 AALLKAGVRA

-406 LHGRGGEDGAI
+406 LHGPGGEDGAI

-437 LAMDKLLSKTVWRA
+437 LAMDKLLSKAIWRA
-451 GGLPTPAAL
+451 GGLPTPVAL
-460 ELAEASDAR
+460 ELVEASA
-469 AVAQEL
+469 AQTVAQEL
-475 GLPLMVKPVQE
+475 GLPLMVKPVRE

-494 VATLEELGPARRR
+494 VATLDELAPARRR

-541 TGREFYDYQAKYEAG
+541 TGREFYDYRAKYEAG
-556 DTQYICPCGLN
+556 DTQYICPCGLD
-567 AKAEAKLGEL
+567 AKAEARLSEL

-590 ARVDLLLDP
+590 ARVDLLLDH

-604 LIGVNTVPGMTGH
+604 LIEVNTVPGMTGH

-645 PGTTE
+645 PGGME

>member
-1 MSMAFDSE
+1 MNMAFDSE

-84 LTECARLKA
+84 LTECALTEA
-93 DTLKVGAGLACPRV
+93 NTLKVGAGLACPRV

-163 ARQDF
+163 ARRDF
-168 NIAYRRS
+168 SVAYRRS
-175 GVPPGQWFL
+175 GVPSGQWFV
-184 AATFKLQTAPRAAVE
+184 AATFKLQTASRAAVE
-199 ATIAELMRRRDAT
+199 AMIAKLMRRRDAT

-221 SVFKNPPGDY
+221 SVFKNPPGDH

-242 GRAIGDAQVSAQ
+242 GRAIGDAQVSEQ
-254 HANFILNKAHATARE
+254 HANFILNNAHATARE

-289 EPEVRIIGDQA
+289 EPEVRIIGDA
-300 AADEGRIHQIQT
+300 TAADEGRINQTQT
-312 HRPQTNK
+312 HK
-319 PQTHKTRPATADKAA
+319 PRAHKTRPAGADRAA
-334 GASRRTE
+334 GTSRPTE
-341 YQAVDFGRVA
+341 QRAVDFGRVA

-372 AALLEAGVRA
+372 AALLKAGVEA
-382 EAVDVDRAS
+382 EAVDVNRAT

-437 LAMDKLLSKTVWRA
+437 LAMDKLLSKAVWRA

-460 ELAEASDAR
+460 ALTEASAAR
-469 AVAQEL
+469 AVALEL

-494 VATLEELGPARRR
+494 VATLAELAPARRR

-523 EYTVPVLNGRA
+523 EYTVPVLNERA

-556 DTQYICPCGLN
+556 DTQYICPCGLD
-567 AKAEAKLGEL
+567 AKAEARLGEL

-590 ARVDLLLDP
+590 ARVDLLLDS

-604 LIGVNTVPGMTGH
+604 LIEVNTVPGMTGH

-634 TLQILATSLAA
+634 ALQILATSLAA
-645 PGTTE
+645 PGQME
-650 AGD
+650 AEG